1 MLAVGC
7 SRDGDSKP
15 VAQDGQM
22 DGMWTAFRQI
32 YLSGDGRIVDNGNGG
47 ISHSEGQGYGMVL
60 ATLVGDR
67 PRSRPCGWTE
77 RTLLRG
83 DVALFA
89 WRYDPRA
96 PNPVADTNNAS
107 DGDMLIAW
115 A

>member
-1 MLAVGC
+1 V
-7 SRDGDSKP
+7 
-15 VAQDGQM
+15 
-22 DGMWTAFRQI
+22 
-32 YLSGDGRIVDNGNGG
+32 
-47 ISHSEGQGYGMVL
+47 
-60 ATLVGDR
+60 
-67 PRSRPCGWTE
+67 GWTE